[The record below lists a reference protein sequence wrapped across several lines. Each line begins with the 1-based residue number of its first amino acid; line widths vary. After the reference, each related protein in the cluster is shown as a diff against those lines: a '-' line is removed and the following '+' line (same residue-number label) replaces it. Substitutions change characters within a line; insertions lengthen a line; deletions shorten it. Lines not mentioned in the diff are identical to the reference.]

1 MQHLLFSL
9 CLAAVLGVGTAEAR
23 NPGDMGETIPVI
35 ISPKEGD
42 AVLGNRGPVVIPIS
56 GYVDPSIGAV
66 VLDFSQP
73 CGTVQISF
81 DNLSDGSYYATSV
94 SGTGAVVIPLT
105 LTSGSWT
112 VTITLSSGSVYI
124 GKFTLF

>member
-1 MQHLLFSL
+1 M
-9 CLAAVLGVGTAEAR
+9 AEAR
-23 NPGDMGETIPVI
+23 NPSDMGDHPI
-35 ISPKEGD
+35 IIDIQNNSQPEM
-42 AVLGNRGPVVIPIS
+42 GNRGPVIVPIS
-56 GYVDPSIGAV
+56 GYADPSVGVV

-81 DNLSDGSYYATSV
+81 HNLSDGSYYSTSV
-94 SGTGAVVIPLT
+94 SGTGAIVIPLT

-124 GKFTLF
+124 GKFTLL